1 MTNKKILLPLLDI
14 EPKLDKNNN
23 PYYKLSLT
31 NLPAHYFYA
40 FSDLP
45 EETLTALKEIPH
57 KLVGKLVLIT
67 YEELPQSGLF
77 QKYKIK
83 SLEFR

>member
-1 MTNKKILLPLLDI
+1 MKLKKVFLSLLDI
-14 EPKLDKNNN
+14 ESKLDKNSN

-31 NLPAHYFYA
+31 NLPTHYFYA

-45 EETLTALKEIPH
+45 AETLTLLKEVPH
-57 KLVGKLVLIT
+57 KLVGKQVLIT
-67 YEELPQSGLF
+67 YEALPKLDGQ
-77 QKYKIK
+77 YKIK

>member
-1 MTNKKILLPLLDI
+1 MLKKIFLPLLDI
-14 EPKLDKNNN
+14 EPKLDQNNH

-31 NLPAHYFYA
+31 NFPTHYFYA

-45 EETLTALKEIPH
+45 EETLTPLKEIPH
-57 KLVGKLVLIT
+57 KLVGKPVLIT
-67 YEELPQSGLF
+67 YEELPKSGLF

-83 SLEFR
+83 SLQFR